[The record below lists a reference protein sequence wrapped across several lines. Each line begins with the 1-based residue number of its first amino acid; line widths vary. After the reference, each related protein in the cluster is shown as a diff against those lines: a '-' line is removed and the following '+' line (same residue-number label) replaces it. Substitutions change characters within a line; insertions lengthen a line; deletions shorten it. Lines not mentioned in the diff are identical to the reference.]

1 MVSVL
6 VVVIGVALISA
17 AVHTPAAAQ
26 APGVLDGVRVPPAD
40 ASTSSAF
47 CVAGTGQDAA
57 STIYLTNS
65 TTRSVTGVMTTV
77 GPSDK
82 GGSVHTVR
90 RPVRVPPRAVSAVNP
105 SQGLGP
111 GSYASS
117 FAFAGG
123 GVVASQA
130 VSGPLGWSTAPC
142 ASRTSSQWDFAGGS
156 TTAGNTLVLS
166 LFDPAAPEAVVDVT
180 FVTNTGLVT
189 PQAYQGLVVGAGRLV
204 TLDVG
209 QYVQKATDIA
219 TLVATQSGAL
229 VSSEFQAYSR
239 GSVGGLSLRL
249 GAPELSTVWRF
260 PQVTAGR
267 GSTVSVDVANPGRST
282 VAATVSLGLS
292 SGSVVPRRLSI
303 PALSVANFVVSGTA
317 GLPQGVPYSMT
328 INSSGPVVAGR
339 SVLAA
344 GGAPAPMW
352 GSSSGTTTA
361 TTNWLVPGPGVV
373 PAPGTPHASIKNLAV
388 ADPGADPARVGVYT
402 LAGRAVATFTV
413 DPGRLVVLGT
423 KVVKGLSTFVV
434 HSTEPVAVE
443 EDSRPSG
450 ASGVVSSTGF
460 PLIDP

>member
-1 MVSVL
+1 VVSVL
-6 VVVIGVALISA
+6 VVVIGIGIISA
-17 AVHTPAAAQ
+17 AIHTPAAAP
-26 APGVLDGVRVPPAD
+26 APGILDGVRVPPAD

-47 CVAGTGQDAA
+47 CAAGTGQDAI

-82 GGSVHTVR
+82 GGSVHAVR
-90 RPVRVPPRAVSAVNP
+90 RAVMVPPLGISAVNP
-105 SQGLGP
+105 AQGRGP

-117 FAFAGG
+117 FTFAGG
-123 GVVASQA
+123 GVVASQV

-142 ASRTSSQWDFAGGS
+142 ATQTSSQWAFAGGS
-156 TTAGNTLVLS
+156 TTAGNSLVLS
-166 LFDPAAPEAVVDVT
+166 LFDPAAPETVVDVT

-189 PQAYQGLVVGAGRLV
+189 PQAYQGLVVGPGKLV

-209 QYVQKATDIA
+209 QYVQKATTVA
-219 TLVATQSGAL
+219 TFVATQSGAV

-239 GSVGGLSLRL
+239 GSVGGLSVRL
-249 GAPELSTVWRF
+249 GSPELSNVWRF
-260 PQVTAGR
+260 PQITAGR

-282 VAATVSLGLS
+282 VGATVSLGLS

-303 PALSVANFVVSGTA
+303 PPLSVANFVVSGTA

-344 GGAPAPMW
+344 AGSPAPMW
-352 GSSSGTTTA
+352 GSSSGTTTS
-361 TTNWLVPGPGVV
+361 TTEWLIPAPGVV

-388 ADPGADPARVGVYT
+388 ADPGVNPARVGVYT
-402 LAGRAVATFTV
+402 LAGRAVAVFTV
-413 DPGRLVVLGT
+413 DPRRLVVLSS
-423 KVVKGLSTFVV
+423 KVIKGLSTFVV
-434 HSTEPVAVE
+434 RSSQPVAVE
-443 EDSRPSG
+443 EDSHPSG

-460 PLIDP
+460 PLVGT